1 MVPMKKRTAV
11 AVIVGVWI
19 ATLSLAAALT
29 YELTRAPDI
38 AQMQCADWRELDMA
52 SGRVL
57 VSA

>member
-1 MVPMKKRTAV
+1 MKKRTAV